1 MTERLD
7 RFWAGAAASLLVMAL
22 AGIITFLLLRP
33 EVSSPLVFEPPA
45 PPPSVSGRV
54 FISGAVANPGQYP
67 LKPDDTVNSLIDAAG
82 GTTDSVATT
91 TLSLIVRTGEADGPQ
106 KVDINRAEPWLLE
119 SVPEIG
125 PGTAGAIVAYRKEH
139 GPYRMVQD
147 LLNVK
152 GIGDATLQRIAPYL
166 TVGE

>member
-7 RFWAGAAASLLVMAL
+7 RFWVGAAAALLL
-22 AGIITFLLLRP
+22 AAIAGLFTFLLLRSP
-33 EVSSPLVFEPPA
+33 VSSPFVFEPPA
-45 PPPSVSGRV
+45 APPPVSGRV

-67 LKPDDTVNSLIDAAG
+67 LKPDDTITALIAAAG
-82 GTTDSVATT
+82 GATGAGKT
-91 TLSLIVRTGEADGPQ
+91 PVLSLIVRTGMTDEPQ

-119 SVPEIG
+119 SVPQIG
-125 PGTAGAIVAYRKEH
+125 PGTAGAIVAYRNEH

-152 GIGDATLQRIAPYL
+152 GIGDATLQRIALYL

>member
-7 RFWAGAAASLLVMAL
+7 RFWIGVAATLLIVAV
-22 AGIITFLLLRP
+22 AGILVFLLRQ
-33 EVSSPLVFEPPA
+33 EGTSPLVFEPPTA
-45 PPPSVSGRV
+45 PSTVSGRV
-54 FISGAVANPGQYP
+54 FVSGAVANPGQYP

-82 GTTDSVATT
+82 GTTGSGATSV
-91 TLSLIVRTGEADGPQ
+91 LSLVVRPGETDGPQ

-119 SVPEIG
+119 SVPGIG
-125 PGTAGAIVAYRKEH
+125 PVAAGAIVAYRNEH

-152 GIGDATLQRIAPYL
+152 GIGDTTLQRIVPYL